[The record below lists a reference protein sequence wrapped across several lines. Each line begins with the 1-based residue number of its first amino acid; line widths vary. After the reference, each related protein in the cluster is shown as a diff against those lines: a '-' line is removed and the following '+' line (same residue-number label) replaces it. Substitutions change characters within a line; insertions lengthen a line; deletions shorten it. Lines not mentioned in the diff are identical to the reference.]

1 MRKKKKHSAANGRP
15 QTKSAAVRQYKAE
28 HPRAKTGEIVAAL
41 SSRGVTISPGH
52 VAAAIGRK
60 RRARTSQA
68 GDALALLMAAKR
80 FIGRAGG
87 IDSARSAL
95 RALEMLTLN

>member
-1 MRKKKKHSAANGRP
+1 
-15 QTKSAAVRQYKAE
+15 
-28 HPRAKTGEIVAAL
+28 
-41 SSRGVTISPGH
+41 
-52 VAAAIGRK
+52 
-60 RRARTSQA
+60 
-68 GDALALLMAAKR
+68 MAAKR